1 MRCWMILQTNCV
13 NWTTDP
19 FCNRSDLTKSFRW
32 VASIPCCK
40 YEPSD
45 SNKRNLS
52 LLLFWW
58 FDVFTALISTTW
70 STGFTS
76 VLVASPLDNIAI
88 APSVRLIDICRNR
101 LKVLVSRERNGLN
114 VESFG
119 GVWKPRE
126 RERKIKFSNN
136 KGVFYTEIE
145 RFTDLEPILGNS
157 ERQNLGRNVERFWGF
172 WKP

>member
-101 LKVLVSRERNGLN
+101 LKVLVSREREMDWMWRVL
-114 VESFG
+114 
-119 GVWKPRE
+119 GVFENLERGRE
-126 RERKIKFSNN
+126 R
-136 KGVFYTEIE
+136 
-145 RFTDLEPILGNS
+145 
-157 ERQNLGRNVERFWGF
+157 
-172 WKP
+172 